1 MKEKEVNY
9 RHTNSYTTLNTLTR
23 KTKNV
28 WLVFHGMGYL
38 SKYFIK
44 YFEHLDPIENYIIAP
59 QAPSKYYQDKKFK
72 YVGASWLTKENT
84 ELEKEN
90 VLRYIDQV
98 WQTESAQWKDQK
110 ITTILMGYSQGVSIV
125 TRWLTHSR
133 VSCDYLLLHSG
144 AIPKELK
151 PKDFH
156 HLAPSTTVTYLYGNK
171 DEYINEARKTE
182 QQLKGS
188 ELFGDRLKVQ
198 VFDGVHEVSTA
209 WIKKINDTLNSIC

>member
-1 MKEKEVNY
+1 MKELSVSY
-9 RHTNSYTTLNTLTR
+9 THTNTYSTLNTFTQ

-28 WLVFHGMGYL
+28 WFVFHGMGYL
-38 SKYFIK
+38 SKYFIN
-44 YFEHLDPIENYIIAP
+44 YFKDLDPTENYIIAP
-59 QAPSKYYQDKKFK
+59 QASSKYYQDKKFK

-98 WQTESAQWKDQK
+98 WKTESAQWKDQK
-110 ITTILMGYSQGVSIV
+110 ANIILMGYSQGVSIV
-125 TRWLTHSR
+125 TRWAASR
-133 VSCDYLLLHSG
+133 KVECAHLLLHSG

-151 PKDFH
+151 PKDFEY
-156 HLAPSTTVTYLYGNK
+156 LSPNTPVTYLYGDK

-188 ELFGDRLKVQ
+188 ELFGDRLIIEA
-198 VFDGVHEVSTA
+198 FDGIHEVNTSFL
-209 WIKKINDTLNSIC
+209 NTL

>member
-1 MKEKEVNY
+1 MKELSVSY
-9 RHTNSYTTLNTLTR
+9 THTNTYSTLNTFTQ

-28 WLVFHGMGYL
+28 WFVFHGMGYL
-38 SKYFIK
+38 SKYFIN
-44 YFEHLDPIENYIIAP
+44 YFKDLDPTENYIIAP

-98 WQTESAQWKDQK
+98 WKIESAQWKDQEV
-110 ITTILMGYSQGVSIV
+110 TVILMGYSQGVSIV
-125 TRWLTHSR
+125 TRWAASR
-133 VSCDYLLLHSG
+133 KVECAHLLLHSG

-151 PKDFH
+151 PKDFEY
-156 HLAPSTTVTYLYGNK
+156 LFPNTPVTYLYGDK

-198 VFDGVHEVSTA
+198 IFDGAHEVNTSF
-209 WIKKINDTLNSIC
+209 INAV